1 VVTLIVGGGLETT
14 DEIFLIFNIF
24 KEEEEDAGS
33 WCSDQQEGEF
43 EAFSGDEE
51 EDEGLEPKSLDTHS
65 ETEDEA
71 GSAPPEVVVAAGSAP
86 PEVVAAAS
94 TLERKCGEK
103 RVEFRLPSAE
113 KEEEE
118 GEGRLARE
126 EGGGRLAR
134 ESSAEGRGRLARDS
148 SAEKEAGRRQIARI
162 FSEGGLLEELRYVVL
177 FVLSRS
183 KLIGR
188 YTMRGSSLFT

>member
-1 VVTLIVGGGLETT
+1 VTADGKHLILN
-14 DEIFLIFNIF
+14 IFF
-24 KEEEEDAGS
+24 KEEEEDEAGS

-43 EAFSGDEE
+43 EAFSGE

-65 ETEDEA
+65 ETEEDEA
-71 GSAPPEVVVAAGSAP
+71 GSAPPEVVAAAGSAP
-86 PEVVAAAS
+86 PEVVAAASS

-118 GEGRLARE
+118 GGA
-126 EGGGRLAR
+126 GRLAR
-134 ESSAEGRGRLARDS
+134 ESSAEKEEGRG
-148 SAEKEAGRRQIARI
+148 QIARI
-162 FSEGGLLEELRYVVL
+162 FSEGGLLEELRYAVL
-177 FVLSRS
+177 FVLLLSQS

-188 YTMRGSSLFT
+188 YHARVVFIYLIVTIFALVSSF

>member
-1 VVTLIVGGGLETT
+1 MVTLVVGGGLETT

-24 KEEEEDAGS
+24 KEVEEDAGS

-43 EAFSGDEE
+43 EAFSGE

-65 ETEDEA
+65 ETEEDEA
-71 GSAPPEVVVAAGSAP
+71 GSAPPEVVAAAGSAP
-86 PEVVAAAS
+86 PEVVAASS

-113 KEEEE
+113 KEEED
-118 GEGRLARE
+118 GGGRLARE
-126 EGGGRLAR
+126 EGRGRLAR
-134 ESSAEGRGRLARDS
+134 ESSAEKEEGRG
-148 SAEKEAGRRQIARI
+148 QIARI
-162 FSEGGLLEELRYVVL
+162 FSEGGLLEELRYA
-177 FVLSRS
+177 VLSRS

-188 YTMRGSSLFT
+188 YHARVVFIYLIVTIFALVSSF

>member
-1 VVTLIVGGGLETT
+1 LENN
-14 DEIFLIFNIF
+14 FNFEYFF
-24 KEEEEDAGS
+24 KEEEDAGS

-71 GSAPPEVVVAAGSAP
+71 GSAPPEVVAAAGSAP
-86 PEVVAAAS
+86 QEVVAASS

-113 KEEEE
+113 KEEED
-118 GEGRLARE
+118 
-126 EGGGRLAR
+126 GGGRLAR
-134 ESSAEGRGRLARDS
+134 ESSAEKEEGRG
-148 SAEKEAGRRQIARI
+148 QIARI

-177 FVLSRS
+177 FVLSWS
-183 KLIGR
+183 KLTGR
-188 YTMRGSSLFT
+188 NHARFVFIHLK

>member
-1 VVTLIVGGGLETT
+1 L
-14 DEIFLIFNIF
+14 NIF
-24 KEEEEDAGS
+24 FEEEEEDAGS

-71 GSAPPEVVVAAGSAP
+71 GSAPPEVVAAAGSAP

-113 KEEEE
+113 KDEED
-118 GEGRLARE
+118 GAGRLARE
-126 EGGGRLAR
+126 EGRGRLAR
-134 ESSAEGRGRLARDS
+134 ESSAEKEEGRG
-148 SAEKEAGRRQIARI
+148 QIARI
-162 FSEGGLLEELRYVVL
+162 FSEGGLLEELRYMLYFCTFTVTEQTNRTIPCEGRLYPLNNNDLCHGLL
-177 FVLSRS
+177 FNFS
-183 KLIGR
+183 IC
-188 YTMRGSSLFT
+188 YI